1 VDNRTRLST
10 ATRGNTDERSES
22 WVMTVLYGT
31 P

>member
-1 VDNRTRLST
+1 LDSRTRLST

-22 WVMTVLYGT
+22 WVMAVLYDT